1 MQARKTTPAPAS
13 KLAGKPGGS
22 TKRSTPAPP
31 RGEPGSR
38 ITIFVNPSLSKLIR
52 GAGNVSARL
61 DNASRRLGM
70 LTELIAPRL
79 MVDEWAFVV
88 LALRDGPAETEV
100 DAALLAW
107 AHLYADQTQD
117 AWGVDA
123 FEVIAKIEQL
133 GLPEKVAM
141 CEVVERYWQYG
152 SHANMD
158 HADRLQQLR
167 LITAAEALAWK
178 RAAPQRA
185 EAIRQAAGDG

>member
-1 MQARKTTPAPAS
+1 MQARQKSLPPSEKSTGKVKRTTPAPA
-13 KLAGKPGGS
+13 
-22 TKRSTPAPP
+22 

-38 ITIFVNPSLSKLIR
+38 MTVFVNPSLSKLIK

-70 LTELIAPRL
+70 LTELVAPRL
-79 MVDEWAFVV
+79 LVDEWAFVV
-88 LALRDGPAETEV
+88 LALREGPAETEV
-100 DAALLAW
+100 DSALLAW

-117 AWGVDA
+117 AWGVDV

-152 SHANMD
+152 LLANVG

-167 LITAAEALAWK
+167 MISAAEALEWK

-185 EAIRQAAGDG
+185 AAIRRAAGEDD